1 MKEKM
6 KGIQKMETDRGVIV
20 TVQISSIFKHMSK
33 ELIDKIPAEI
43 INKYKSISDNS
54 KYEWIYDESKM
65 LTNQDLHNGTR
76 QLLYKLIIKYMLDEN
91 EKKDANEYRRKFQIQ
106 LENEKRAKYNPDNI
120 FKNNEKKLDV
130 KAEEV
135 ALVEYNE
142 YKWYKK
148 IIMKIKNLFKRK

>member
-20 TVQISSIFKHMSK
+20 AVQISSIFKHMSK

-65 LTNQDLHNGTR
+65 LTN
-76 QLLYKLIIKYMLDEN
+76 
-91 EKKDANEYRRKFQIQ
+91 
-106 LENEKRAKYNPDNI
+106 
-120 FKNNEKKLDV
+120 
-130 KAEEV
+130 
-135 ALVEYNE
+135 
-142 YKWYKK
+142 
-148 IIMKIKNLFKRK
+148 